1 MGDLAIRHGRVLTPD
16 GWRTQDLIIIDGLV
30 SDDPPSPGCLELE
43 AKDLLVVPG
52 LIDLHA
58 HVYYGG
64 ARLGINPDKLS
75 ATSGVTTWVDA
86 GTSGAGNFEGL
97 LLHVKQRAKSR
108 VVPFINM
115 SVLGLTSIGMP
126 TRDVGELWDPS
137 FGDTLAILRAAEEFP
152 GEIRGIKLRASYNA
166 LGDSGPSI
174 FPQARYVADE
184 LDVPLMIHLGMAP
197 PTIGEV
203 CQYVRDGDILTHCF
217 NGHPGGRITD
227 RAGKV
232 LPEVRDAVER
242 GVHLDVGHGL
252 ASMSYDVARQCLDQG
267 LVPHSLS
274 SDVHA
279 ESLGVRVRSI
289 LTVME
294 LFLELGL
301 SLEEVLD
308 RVTRRPAD
316 IIREPN
322 IGRLSPGKAG
332 DVAVLSL
339 EDRPSVRQDTNGTR
353 ITVRS
358 KMVHHATVVGGE
370 VLQPIVDGR
379 QESRASIWTARFG
392 ADPELAADA

>member
-1 MGDLAIRHGRVLTPD
+1 VGDLVVRHGRVLTPG
-16 GWRTQDLIIIDGLV
+16 GWRTQDLTIIDGLV
-30 SDDPPSPGCLELE
+30 SDNPPAPGCPELD
-43 AKDLLVVPG
+43 ATGRLVVPG

-64 ARLGINPDKLS
+64 ARLGINPDKVS

-97 LLHVKQRAKSR
+97 LIHVKQRATSR
-108 VVPFINM
+108 IVPFINM

-126 TRDVGELWDPS
+126 TRDVGELWDPA
-137 FGDTLAILRAAEEFP
+137 FGDSLALLRAAEEFP

-184 LDVPLMIHLGMAP
+184 LGVPLMVHLGMAP

-203 CQYVRDGDILTHCF
+203 CQYVREGDILTHCF

-227 RAGKV
+227 RTGKV
-232 LPEVRDAVER
+232 RPEVREAVDR

-252 ASMSYDVARQCLDQG
+252 ASMSYDVARKALDLG
-267 LVPHSLS
+267 MVPDSLS
-274 SDVHA
+274 SDLHA

-308 RVTRRPAD
+308 RVTARPAN
-316 IIREPN
+316 IIRAPN
-322 IGRLSPGKAG
+322 IGRLAPGRAG

-353 ITVRS
+353 ITVR
-358 KMVHHATVVGGE
+358 KRVVHHATIIDGQ
-370 VLQPIVDGR
+370 VLQPVVDVR
-379 QESRASIWTARFG
+379 QETRASTWTARFG
-392 ADPELAADA
+392 ADPDLAAEA